1 MPARLGR
8 YEIVRELGK
17 GAMGVVYEGRDPKLN
32 RRVAIKTARKDVMES
47 SGMAEE
53 MMERFLREAHSAGA
67 LDHPNIITLYDA
79 GQEGDIAF
87 IAMEYL
93 EGGDLRDV
101 LDGRRHLRPE
111 EVAEVG
117 ATICDALA
125 TAHARGIVHRD
136 IKPANIMTPPNRPL
150 KLADFGIAHVVDSN
164 LTQDGALVGTP
175 HYMSPEQFMGQKLDG
190 RSDLFSVGV
199 MLYELLTGRKPFP
212 GEALTTVMHQVL
224 KTLPEEP
231 RLLNPAVSESLS
243 KVVMKSLSKKPQ
255 ERYATGQAMAAALR
269 ESLKPFPDPVS
280 LGFVPPRSEATA
292 AIDELPG
299 IETLLDGL
307 DSPLADV
314 SDAATLLPGTLS
326 PAPRIS
332 NPDMEQTVDLPRGLP
347 KEPEETTPPEAARR
361 RSYIPYAILLLS
373 ALAVTAA
380 AWWLMTNS
388 GVSKLQSA
396 PITVPVEAHFTSDAD
411 VWESFAGISDVGE
424 KARFVDEQ
432 AAVGKVQPLTGGM
445 IVAFDASTGS
455 VLDQETLDENG
466 EGAEMLSIPG
476 AIERVK
482 FVVTATLDERE
493 LRYEIV
499 VRNPVEWGKRQVFLL
514 HE

>member
-17 GAMGVVYEGRDPKLN
+17 GAMGIVYEGRDPKLN

-79 GQEGDIAF
+79 GQEDDIAF

-101 LDGRRHLRPE
+101 LDGRRQMRPE
-111 EVAEVG
+111 EVAEAG

-125 TAHARGIVHRD
+125 SAHARGIIHRD
-136 IKPANIMTPPNRPL
+136 IKPANIMTPTNRPL

-224 KTLPEEP
+224 KTIPEEP
-231 RLLNPAVSESLS
+231 RLLNPTVSEALS
-243 KVVMKSLSKKPQ
+243 RVVMKALSKKPQ
-255 ERYATGQAMAAALR
+255 ERYATGQAMASALR
-269 ESLKPFPDPVS
+269 ESLKPFPDPDA
-280 LGFVPPRSEATA
+280 LGFVPPRGEAA
-292 AIDELPG
+292 SSNDELPG

-307 DSPLADV
+307 DAPLAD
-314 SDAATLLPGTLS
+314 SSEAATLLPGTFS
-326 PAPRIS
+326 PLPRVS
-332 NPDMEQTVDLPRGLP
+332 NPDMEQTIDLPKGLP
-347 KEPEETTPPEAARR
+347 TEVEPVNAEGGAQRRLSYAAAVF
-361 RSYIPYAILLLS
+361 IVLAIALLLAVWQFTGRAGQS
-373 ALAVTAA
+373 AF
-380 AWWLMTNS
+380 
-388 GVSKLQSA
+388 QSA
-396 PITVPVEAHFTSDAD
+396 PVEVPVEAHFTGDPD
-411 VWESFAGISDVGE
+411 IWESFAGVSDVAD
-424 KARFVDEQ
+424 KAQLLDEQ
-432 AAVGKVQPLTGGM
+432 AGQGKVQPLTGGM
-445 IVAFDASTGS
+445 IVAFDADSGA
-455 VLDQETLDENG
+455 VLDQETLDESG
-466 EGAEMLSIPG
+466 EGKAMLSIPG
-476 AIERVK
+476 GVDRVK
-482 FVVTATLDERE
+482 YVVSATVQERE

-499 VRNPVEWGKRQVFLL
+499 VRNPVEWSKRQVFLL